1 MHSQAKTL
9 LIRTVLL
16 LVYGFAGAGIFT
28 LIEKQDESNK
38 AISNRMLQQLKKN
51 FTKQRNMSDEE
62 FELFAM
68 ATYNAVRI
76 GLSVDWTY
84 FRAVDFIYSA
94 ITTIGKCWVFFLWV
108 LSCFLILGLSSV
120 FEIERNGTRSLLRQF
135 YMYSRQAWVQAPVF
149 RSLIKKIS
157 LKKVYFLW
165 STVKKGPRENGLGF
179 LLVQW
184 PRADFFNS
192 IRVYLSWFS
201 RSESSLMQFDLN
213 SL

>member
-84 FRAVDFIYSA
+84 FRVVDFIYSA
-94 ITTIGKCWVFFLWV
+94 ITTIGKCWVFFL
-108 LSCFLILGLSSV
+108 
-120 FEIERNGTRSLLRQF
+120 
-135 YMYSRQAWVQAPVF
+135 
-149 RSLIKKIS
+149 
-157 LKKVYFLW
+157 
-165 STVKKGPRENGLGF
+165 
-179 LLVQW
+179 
-184 PRADFFNS
+184 
-192 IRVYLSWFS
+192 
-201 RSESSLMQFDLN
+201 
-213 SL
+213 